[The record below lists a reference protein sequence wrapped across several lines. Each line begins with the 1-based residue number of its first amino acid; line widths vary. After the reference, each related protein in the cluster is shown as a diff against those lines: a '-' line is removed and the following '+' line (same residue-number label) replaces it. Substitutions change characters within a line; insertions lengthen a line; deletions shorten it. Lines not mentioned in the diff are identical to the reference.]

1 MAQNVKTVLGVAR
14 ASVKTVNSVAIASVK
29 TIQGVDNTGAGG
41 GALDDYAN
49 LVAWYKTPIP
59 GATDGNAIASWPD
72 DAGAND
78 LTASGSSPLYQ
89 TNEINGLA
97 AVDFTSRFLN
107 LGGSSASDFPYTL
120 VFVAKFADQ
129 FEYQVLLGCDS
140 AGGLLFRSNQFTT
153 LLEADKAQTAQIGA
167 GDVALTA
174 GWHVIIAVI
183 TSTTWAFWID
193 GVDAGSGSHSETLT
207 AGRTFTL
214 GGDASGSAFYWMSL
228 IAEVGIYS
236 SDHTADVASI
246 TSDMETKY
254 AL

>member
-49 LVAWYKTPIP
+49 LVAWYKTPIT
-59 GATDGNAIASWPD
+59 GATDGNAITSWPD
-72 DAGAND
+72 DANAND
-78 LTASGSSPLYQ
+78 LTSSGTEPTYQ
-89 TNEINGLA
+89 TNEINSLA
-97 AVDFTSRFLN
+97 AVEFVSNYLDT
-107 LGGSSASDFPYTL
+107 GGSSASSFPMTIVL
-120 VFVAKFADQ
+120 VAKYATNFS
-129 FEYQVLLGCDS
+129 YQYLLGCS
-140 AGGLLFRSNQFTT
+140 ASGGFNFRVDQTT
-153 LLEADKAQTAQIGA
+153 DFLNCDKAQEANIGT
-167 GDVALTA
+167 GNVAVTA
-174 GWHVIIAVI
+174 GWHVIICVVTA
-183 TSTTWAFWID
+183 TTWAFWID
-193 GVDAGSGSHSETLT
+193 GTTAGSGSHAVSLT
-207 AGRTFTL
+207 GGRTFTL
-214 GGDASGSAFYWMSL
+214 GGDASGSAFIWNSL